1 MKLKAEM
8 VDAMGALVGKEF
20 QMAAPRQLK
29 AFSLKLVL
37 GRGRW
42 TQTVDACQVQ

>member
-1 MKLKAEM
+1 MKLEAEM
-8 VDAMGALVGKEF
+8 VDAMGVLFGKEF
-20 QMAAPRQLK
+20 QMAAPQQLK

-42 TQTVDACQVQ
+42 TLTVKACLVQ